1 MDLATDA
8 ADDTRAP
15 RVEVFFVGASPRA
28 NLRRNG
34 PTSPDSLA
42 SPRCVS
48 RFGSATNRD
57 VSAACLAGR
66 STSGRSRCRS
76 PGHPW
81 SLGRR
86 WLLQMMGRFRETSGR
101 ALPGK
106 HGTARRRFQSRPRR
120 NAGTRIPRAGSPSA
134 RASCGQLLCHL
145 ERLRGRCFGRAMAP
159 SPVPEYCAAA
169 VGSAPLP
176 WRSGPAL
183 ASCESGPVPV
193 RPPPNHRASALLRRH
208 LRHRGPAGPPQR
220 AVRFLTTRPPS
231 A

>member
-48 RFGSATNRD
+48 RFGSAT
-57 VSAACLAGR
+57 VGHVTAACLAGR

-76 PGHPW
+76 PGHPC

-106 HGTARRRFQSRPRR
+106 HGTGRRRLQSRPRR
-120 NAGTRIPRAGSPSA
+120 NAGRRIPRAGSPSA
-134 RASCGQLLCHL
+134 RASFGQLHCHL

-176 WRSGPAL
+176 RWSGPAL
-183 ASCESGPVPV
+183 ASCE
-193 RPPPNHRASALLRRH
+193 RRTRAGSPGHPITA
-208 LRHRGPAGPPQR
+208 R
-220 AVRFLTTRPPS
+220 AHC
-231 A
+231 